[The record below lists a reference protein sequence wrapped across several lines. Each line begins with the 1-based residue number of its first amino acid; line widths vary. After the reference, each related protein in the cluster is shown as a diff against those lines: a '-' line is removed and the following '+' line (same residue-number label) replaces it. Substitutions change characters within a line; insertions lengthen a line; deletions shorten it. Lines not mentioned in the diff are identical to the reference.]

1 MRKTLVGAVVLA
13 TLCGGCG
20 SGQKAGIQSARLAEN
35 QGKRSEAINL
45 YAAAL
50 FAATPAQRLPDISG
64 SVTLSLEAYRGQVAQ
79 HVTRVLDDTTK
90 PGIEA
95 QSILVALDR
104 CTIGVE
110 NQTRIRRFA
119 VTPATADT
127 FAQYWR
133 SALFPDNVALHDDQ
147 RPLIEQARA
156 AGMSVVTLAPWRS
169 GIAYEGRVI
178 NRTTGKSWDVK
189 LYREGTTAF
198 LVRPGVHALILRS
211 TVDYSSGETW
221 QSPYAYLA
229 FVAPE
234 KPSIVAIQLETRVDR
249 K

>member
-1 MRKTLVGAVVLA
+1 MMLVSVVIPLYNERNTIA
-13 TLCGGCG
+13 ELIRRV
-20 SGQKAGIQSARLAEN
+20 KSAPVDDDL
-35 QGKRSEAINL
+35 
-45 YAAAL
+45 
-50 FAATPAQRLPDISG
+50 
-64 SVTLSLEAYRGQVAQ
+64 
-79 HVTRVLDDTTK
+79 VTRVLDDTTK

-156 AGMSVVTLAPWRS
+156 AGMSVVTLAP
-169 GIAYEGRVI
+169 
-178 NRTTGKSWDVK
+178 
-189 LYREGTTAF
+189 
-198 LVRPGVHALILRS
+198 
-211 TVDYSSGETW
+211 
-221 QSPYAYLA
+221 
-229 FVAPE
+229 
-234 KPSIVAIQLETRVDR
+234 
-249 K
+249 